1 MVGALS
7 PPETVAAVPIS
18 QRRVSRAWTRLPVV
32 ASLVF
37 SVVFVTRTIA
47 TGHDGVLFTLFDDA
61 MISMRYARNLA
72 HGHGLVWNAG
82 RPPVEGYTNFLW
94 TVLMAVTHLVPLPD
108 RLASLP
114 VMAIGAVLLAAEVV
128 LCGVLARR
136 LSAPHSRVPV
146 AVCWVVALYYPLT
159 AWTLRGMEVGAEAV
173 IVTGAAILAL
183 RLRDEPSARSAVWLG
198 VLLGAGVLTRDD
210 FAVLAVIVLGFV
222 AISVDPAARRRCVVA
237 AALPVA
243 VMAAAQTVF
252 RAAYYGALLPN
263 TYYLKVSGVPATV
276 RVHRG
281 AVTLVIMLA
290 LHLGV
295 PALFAAAYFVTHR
308 RRVPA
313 GAWLLASCVV
323 AATAYMVAVGA
334 DAWEWTLYSDR
345 YLVPVVPF
353 LLVLAVLGVQSLV
366 QRARSA
372 PGPDLLVA
380 LVLGALAVLF
390 AVVATASVPDTR
402 IAELQVPTGTAAF
415 SRALWLLPVIAAV
428 ALALLARRARV
439 TWTGPALV
447 IGLVLV
453 VSGPSVTAWWRHNA
467 VGRAQDVAWA
477 RYGIAL
483 RRATGPDVTI
493 AMSSAGNIAYF
504 DHRPGVDLL
513 GKSDRVIARDRPVY
527 VNGYFL
533 PGHSKRDLR
542 YSIGRLRPDV
552 IAELFGATPADLAA
566 LRTWGYEHVGGMT
579 WYRRDARGVDLRAL
593 RRAAAISR

>member
-37 SVVFVTRTIA
+37 SVVFVARTVA
-47 TGHDGVLFTLFDDA
+47 TGRDGVLFTLFDDA

-237 AALPVA
+237 TAVPVA

-281 AVTLVIMLA
+281 AVT
-290 LHLGV
+290 
-295 PALFAAAYFVTHR
+295 
-308 RRVPA
+308 
-313 GAWLLASCVV
+313 
-323 AATAYMVAVGA
+323 
-334 DAWEWTLYSDR
+334 
-345 YLVPVVPF
+345 
-353 LLVLAVLGVQSLV
+353 
-366 QRARSA
+366 
-372 PGPDLLVA
+372 
-380 LVLGALAVLF
+380 
-390 AVVATASVPDTR
+390 
-402 IAELQVPTGTAAF
+402 
-415 SRALWLLPVIAAV
+415 
-428 ALALLARRARV
+428 
-439 TWTGPALV
+439 
-447 IGLVLV
+447 
-453 VSGPSVTAWWRHNA
+453 
-467 VGRAQDVAWA
+467 
-477 RYGIAL
+477 
-483 RRATGPDVTI
+483 
-493 AMSSAGNIAYF
+493 
-504 DHRPGVDLL
+504 
-513 GKSDRVIARDRPVY
+513 
-527 VNGYFL
+527 
-533 PGHSKRDLR
+533 
-542 YSIGRLRPDV
+542 
-552 IAELFGATPADLAA
+552 
-566 LRTWGYEHVGGMT
+566 
-579 WYRRDARGVDLRAL
+579 
-593 RRAAAISR
+593 